1 MGITKERLEHELK
14 AAEEQIERV
23 KADAN
28 VAIGHALGKRD
39 LLKMQLA
46 FLQDQEKAQP
56 NSAQDDVIDA
66 HPALRKAQAVA
77 EAAVS

>member
-28 VAIGHALGKRD
+28 VAIGHALGKREQG
-39 LLKMQLA
+39 LLG
-46 FLQDQEKAQP
+46 E
-56 NSAQDDVIDA
+56 S
-66 HPALRKAQAVA
+66 
-77 EAAVS
+77 